1 MQHLASM
8 HDFTHLIPQCEV
20 WRLLANLHGGSDAK
34 ARKAWAL
41 SAERG
46 TGWPVQL
53 PKRQRAH
60 VHTDETFT
68 TGVGSNEFAP
78 DDQPGT
84 LSVPWDSNKDMDRGF
99 PPDRLYRGP

>member
-1 MQHLASM
+1 M
-8 HDFTHLIPQCEV
+8 HHTAHLISQREV
-20 WRLLANLHGGSDAK
+20 WRFLANLHSSPDAE

-60 VHTDETFT
+60 VHTDETFA
-68 TGVGSNEFAP
+68 TGVGVDELARP
-78 DDQPGT
+78 
-84 LSVPWDSNKDMDRGF
+84 LRGF
-99 PPDRLYRGP
+99 LADRLYRGP